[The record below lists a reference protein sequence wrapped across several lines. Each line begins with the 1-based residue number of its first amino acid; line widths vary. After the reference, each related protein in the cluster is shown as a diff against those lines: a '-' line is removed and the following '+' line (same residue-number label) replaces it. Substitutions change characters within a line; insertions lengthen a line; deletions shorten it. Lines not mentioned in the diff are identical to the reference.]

1 MQKWLTLK
9 FSNKSNNLIIFETRK
24 EFFCLF
30 NNKSRNIS
38 TSLRFPTNIYNIT
51 VLKVIGCP
59 RVESKSNKRTFC
71 SGTNDFLKT
80 FMNNILVI
88 CIKFCNFI
96 IHCRNSFFNAFLH
109 YFFKMPITDPIKRRE
124 QVRQWKLRNKGKV
137 KAQKRRWRSK
147 NLEHRN
153 EVNRQWSK
161 RNPEK
166 VKQIKKRYREKK
178 RKQEMWRKRNEEMM
192 KKGWWLK
199 DIQIRRIELN

>member
-1 MQKWLTLK
+1 MKLERS
-9 FSNKSNNLIIFETRK
+9 FFVCLIINQE
-24 EFFCLF
+24 
-30 NNKSRNIS
+30 
-38 TSLRFPTNIYNIT
+38 IYQPPSGSPQTFTIT

-59 RVESKSNKRTFC
+59 QVESKSNKRTFC

-88 CIKFCNFI
+88 CICNFI

-199 DIQIRRIELN
+199 DIQISRIELN